1 MTQDFTMTSSR
12 PYLVRALYE
21 WILDNGLTPYLLVDA
36 TVPGAVVPRDFVQ
49 DGKIVLNISPS
60 AVRDLELGND
70 QIHFN
75 ARFRGVAQDVF
86 VPVGAVLAIYAREN
100 GHGMVFAEEGDTTPP
115 PSGPTRG
122 GGEEKKGG
130 DRPHL
135 RVVK

>member
-1 MTQDFTMTSSR
+1 MTSSR

-36 TVPGAVVPRDFVQ
+36 TVPGAVVPQDFVQ

-60 AVRDLELGND
+60 AVRGLDLGND
-70 QIHFN
+70 QIRFN

-86 VPVGAVLAIYAREN
+86 VPIGAVLAIYAREN

-115 PSGPTRG
+115 PSGPTG